1 MQHIEG
7 KEEQPGSGSV
17 QLLKLPELA
26 GVEAI
31 YLVDGQGRELPANA
45 SMELTTGDAGFLQVR
60 GRFTG
65 GEEFTLD
72 PEAVGFVTCSDAAN
86 ISRSGQVLA
95 LRIGAAR
102 VYAETEKPEGS
113 KLRTPDLWIIVQD
126 PGEFCK
132 PWFICHTSLEHP
144 AMDMEIGQPAVLA
157 PGDLLPT
164 VTIEPMVN
172 STVSVALLREGTPTG
187 ISTAPCPIP
196 AGERHRLALPGHT
209 HVEKQSRLTLP
220 GSTHAGEK
228 GEYELRLTL
237 TTETGDTYTD
247 SYYFTVMDEEDVP
260 PGQSRVAYLDQ
271 RGKLRVVPD
280 YRGNRILDFSGAGYR
295 GGGVQLPDVQV
306 MAVVEPAPGDATAR
320 IQAAIDAVSQLPAD
334 AMGLRGAVLLR
345 KGSYNI
351 AGTLLVH
358 TGGVVLRG
366 EGSHAEGTVLR
377 ATGAVRRNVLE
388 IGSGAGP
395 AILPGT
401 EQDITDLYVPSGA
414 RTFRVADAS
423 QYKAGDT
430 VLVRRVGNDRWLHEI
445 GMDAIYM
452 RPGTDGSST
461 RQWEPFDLDFDRVI
475 TAVNGCTITVDV
487 PIANA
492 IERKWGGGRLYKY
505 TDGERIEQAGVENM
519 QVVSDFDPAVL
530 STVMDNGRTYPYYAD
545 EEHAERFVVFNSV
558 KNGWARD
565 LAGFHLSYALVQLGR
580 FSKWITVQ
588 DCFVSDMVSIV
599 TGGRR
604 YSIYVQ
610 GQQHL
615 VQRIYAETARH
626 AFIYDSAVAGPNV
639 VLDSESYRDYNTSEP
654 HHRWSAGGLFDQVK
668 APVSIRDRGWL
679 GSGHGWSGANY
690 VNWNTEGKLT
700 SQQPPTAQN
709 YVIGHVGPKTP
720 PLLPNAYDPR
730 PRRDAYWESHGKH
743 VAAPASLYKQQL
755 AERLGPQA
763 VANLAKL
770 PYGDKK
776 GSADRP

>member
-1 MQHIEG
+1 MHHIEG
-7 KEEQPGSGSV
+7 KEEQPGRSPIR
-17 QLLKLPELA
+17 LPAPPELA
-26 GVEAI
+26 GLEAI
-31 YLVDGQGRELPANA
+31 YLTDRLGRELPANA
-45 SMELTTGDAGFLQVR
+45 SMELTSGEAGLLQVR
-60 GRFTG
+60 GRLPG
-65 GEEFTLD
+65 GEEIMLD
-72 PEAVGFVTCSDAAN
+72 PGAVAFVACSGAAG
-86 ISRSGQVLA
+86 IGKDGQVRA
-95 LRIGAAR
+95 HRTGAAR
-102 VYAETEKPEGS
+102 VYAEAEKPEGG
-113 KLRTPDLWIIVQD
+113 KLRTPDLWIIFQD
-126 PGEFCK
+126 PGEFRK
-132 PWFICHTSLEHP
+132 PWLICHTSLEHP
-144 AMDMEIGQPAVLA
+144 VMDMDIGQPAVLA

-187 ISTAPCPIP
+187 ITAAPCPIP
-196 AGERHRLALPGHT
+196 AGEQHRLALPGN
-209 HVEKQSRLTLP
+209 
-220 GSTHAGEK
+220 THAGEK

-237 TTETGDTYTD
+237 TTEAGQTYTD

-271 RGKLRVVPD
+271 LGMLRVVPD

-295 GGGVQLPDVQV
+295 GGGVQLPDVQA
-306 MAVVEPAPGDATAR
+306 MAVVEPAQGDATAR

-345 KGSYNI
+345 KGSYDI
-351 AGTLLVH
+351 AGKLLVH

-395 AILPGT
+395 TILPGT
-401 EQDITDLYVPSGA
+401 EQEITDLYVPSGA
-414 RTFRVADAS
+414 RTFQVADAS

-430 VLVRRVGNDRWLHEI
+430 VLVRRVGNERWLHQI

-475 TAVNGCTITVDV
+475 TAVDGCTITVDV

-505 TDGERIEQAGVENM
+505 TDVERIEQAGVENM
-519 QVVSDFDPAVL
+519 RVVSDFDPAVL

-545 EEHAERFVVFNSV
+545 EDHAERFVVFNSV

-588 DCFVSDMVSIV
+588 DCYVSDMVSIV

-639 VLDSESYRDYNTSEP
+639 VLDSESFRDYNTSEP

-709 YVIGHVGPKTP
+709 YVIGHVGPKIP

-730 PRRDAYWESHGKH
+730 PRRDAYWESHGQH

-755 AERLGPQA
+755 AQRLGPQA

>member
-7 KEEQPGSGSV
+7 KEEQPESSPI
-17 QLLKLPELA
+17 QLPAPPELA

-31 YLVDGQGRELPANA
+31 YLTDGQGRELPANA
-45 SMELTTGDAGFLQVR
+45 SMEMTLGDAGFLQMR
-60 GRFTG
+60 GRLTG
-65 GEEFTLD
+65 GEEVTLD
-72 PEAVGFVTCSDAAN
+72 PGGVMFVICSDAAN
-86 ISRSGQVLA
+86 ISRSGQVRA
-95 LRIGAAR
+95 FRAGAAR
-102 VYAETEKPEGS
+102 LYAEAEKPEGG

-126 PGEFCK
+126 PGEFRK
-132 PWFICHTSLEHP
+132 PWLICHTSLEHP
-144 AMDMEIGQPAVLA
+144 VMDMDIGQPAVLA
-157 PGDLLPT
+157 PGDSLPNI
-164 VTIEPMVN
+164 VIEPLVN
-172 STVSVALLREGTPTG
+172 IMASVTLLWEGTPAG
-187 ISTAPCPIP
+187 INTIPCSVPSM
-196 AGERHRLALPGHT
+196 ERRKLQLPGHT
-209 HVEKQSRLTLP
+209 R
-220 GSTHAGEK
+220 AGEK
-228 GEYELRLTL
+228 GAYELRLTL
-237 TTETGDTYTD
+237 TTEAGQTYND

-260 PGQSRVAYLDQ
+260 PGQSRIAFMNQ
-271 RGKLRVVPD
+271 QGKLRCVPD

-295 GGGVQLPDVQV
+295 GGGVQLPDVPA

-320 IQAAIDAVSQLPAD
+320 IQAAIDAVSQLPPD

-345 KGSYNI
+345 KGFYDI

-401 EQDITDLYVPSGA
+401 EQDITDLYVPCGA

-430 VLVRRVGNDRWLHEI
+430 VLVRRVGNERWLHEI

-475 TAVNGCTITVDV
+475 TAVSGCTITVDV

-519 QVVSDFDPAVL
+519 RVVSDYDPAVL

-545 EEHAERFVVFNSV
+545 EEHAERFVAFNSV

-615 VQRIYAETARH
+615 IQRIYAETARH

-639 VLDSESYRDYNTSEP
+639 VLDSESFRDYNTSEP
-654 HHRWSAGGLFDQVK
+654 HHRWSVGGLFDHVK
-668 APVSIRDRGWL
+668 APVCIRDRGWL

-709 YVIGHVGPKTP
+709 YVIGHVGPKVP

-730 PRRDAYWESHGKH
+730 PRRDAYWENHGQH

-755 AERLGPQA
+755 EERLGPEA
-763 VANLAKL
+763 VANLAKC
-770 PYGDKK
+770 PYGEAAAAGASIVSGDCHH
-776 GSADRP
+776 PC